1 MCNKLSK
8 YITGFRKCQGMQ
20 HSLLVM
26 LKKLKKVLDKGKN
39 VCIVFMNLPKAFD
52 TKHCNL
58 LLAELKAYDF
68 SENA

>member
-1 MCNKLSK
+1 
-8 YITGFRKCQGMQ
+8 MQ

-58 LLAELKAYDF
+58 LLAKLKACDF